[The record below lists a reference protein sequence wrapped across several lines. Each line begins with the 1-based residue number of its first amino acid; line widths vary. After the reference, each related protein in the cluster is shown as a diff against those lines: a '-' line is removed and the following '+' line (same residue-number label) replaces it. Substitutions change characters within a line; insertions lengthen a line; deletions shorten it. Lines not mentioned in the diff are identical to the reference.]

1 MGGPIDEA
9 NPTVLEINPA
19 NNSVNV
25 KPTEIFIIFDEYIK
39 LENPSKNIII
49 TPKLNKDELEI
60 IGLKN
65 TVKIVLNQ
73 ELEDS
78 TTYVFNFQKAI
89 EDLSEGNPV
98 ENLKLVFSTGQTI
111 DSLSLTGKINFSF
124 SKGQE
129 EYKDVLVGLYPI
141 LDSLDGFKT
150 APYYISQIDTAG
162 QYLINNI
169 KPGQYKAFAWED
181 KNSNLKADSK
191 SENFDFLL
199 DTIKISQNIDNLN
212 FNLSKGDQTP
222 IKLIRSSPN
231 SKQYDLILNR
241 QPVDTKVSHEEI
253 GKNIFYTVNADKRLK
268 LYSTKTYTDSLP
280 VRFELQDSVGF
291 SIDTTLF
298 AKFQE
303 SERKPEK
310 LTITGN
316 TGKNFHSEIPIE
328 LKFNKPI
335 LKLNFDS
342 LYISYDTASIIPI
355 TDKMVSF
362 TDSTQ
367 RTKINIKVKIDPS
380 LPFDLFTI
388 KAAHS
393 TFIDIEGQ
401 TNDKPFLGNYRKLK
415 EASLSDGISGKI
427 EGGNGPFIVEL
438 INSKNEAAYEIYLET
453 TNTYKFNLIEPGT
466 YQIRVISDSNKNRRW
481 DPSNF
486 IQKRYAEQVS
496 YFEDP
501 TTKKREITIR
511 GGWTLEDQNIQI
523 FQKTGIKIQ

>member
-1 MGGPIDEA
+1 MGGPVDET
-9 NPTVLEINPA
+9 NPTVLELSPA
-19 NNSVNV
+19 NNSINI
-25 KPTEIFIIFDEYIK
+25 KPSEISIVFDEYIK
-39 LENPSKNIII
+39 LENPTKNIII

-60 IGLKN
+60 IALKN
-65 TVKIVLNQ
+65 TVKLVLNQ

-89 EDLSEGNPV
+89 EDLSEGNPA

-111 DSLSLTGKINFSF
+111 DSLSFSGEVNYLF

-129 EYKDVLVGLYPI
+129 EFKDVIVGLYPVS
-141 LDSLDGFKT
+141 DSLDAFRT

-162 QYLINNI
+162 KYRINNI
-169 KPGQYKAFAWED
+169 KPGEYKAYAWED
-181 KNSNLKADSK
+181 KNSNLKADHK

-199 DTIKISQNIDNLN
+199 DTIKIIQNIDNVT
-212 FNLSKGDQTP
+212 FSLSKGDQTP

-231 SKQYDLILNR
+231 SRQYDLILSR
-241 QPVDTKVSHEEI
+241 EPIKTKVSHEDV
-253 GKNIFYTVNADKRLK
+253 GHDIFYSINSEKRLK

-280 VRFELQDSVGF
+280 IKFHLTDSVGF

-310 LTITGN
+310 ITISGN
-316 TGKNFHSEIPIE
+316 TGQSFHSEMLIE

-335 LKLNFDS
+335 IKLNFDS

-355 TDKMVSF
+355 NEKMISF
-362 TDSTQ
+362 QDSSQ
-367 RTKINIKVKIDPS
+367 RTKINIKVSIDPS

-388 KAAHS
+388 KAADS
-393 TFIDIEGQ
+393 TFMDIEGQ
-401 TNDKPFLGNYRKLK
+401 YNEKAFTGNYKKLK
-415 EASLSDGISGKI
+415 KESLSDAISGKI
-427 EGGNGPFIVEL
+427 ENGTGPYIVQL
-438 INSKNEAAYEIYLET
+438 INSKNETAYETYLKDTEI
-453 TNTYKFNLIEPGT
+453 YKFDLIEPGT
-466 YQIRVISDSNKNRRW
+466 YQIRVISDTNQNQRW

-486 IQKRYAEQVS
+486 IQRRYAEQVS

-501 TTKKREITIR
+501 ATKKREITIR

-523 FQKTGIKIQ
+523 FPKTGIKIQ